1 MSTKMFADIKPKT
14 TTNPQTQ
21 TQPQQN
27 AQNTRQQAP
36 QKKTFSMFSGF
47 FLSVS
52 INYRNFTAKCAT
64 RSRKSYYLV
73 PGGGA

>member
-1 MSTKMFADIKPKT
+1 MSTKMFADVKPKE

-36 QKKTFSMFSGF
+36 QKKTFSMFSMFNVAPKASKDPAIQAEQIGRAHVF
-47 FLSVS
+47 
-52 INYRNFTAKCAT
+52 
-64 RSRKSYYLV
+64 
-73 PGGGA
+73 